1 MNPRLRRLA
10 GHIPTVITFGL
21 LAALAAW
28 GHRTGWKLSPPTE
41 VAEQREDWC
50 EAHNVPQSR
59 CLACN
64 PSLAGGNANDWCKE
78 HGVPES
84 KCTVCHPEILTGA
97 AAADWCRE
105 HGVPESQCTTCH
117 PEVAVKGTAPPPEG
131 REVTWKDDALRL
143 TNARNCQI
151 HLAYVQFASPAAFA
165 KADVSLE
172 QVQQRPMRATV
183 E

>member
-1 MNPRLRRLA
+1 M
-10 GHIPTVITFGL
+10 
-21 LAALAAW
+21 
-28 GHRTGWKLSPPTE
+28 
-41 VAEQREDWC
+41 
-50 EAHNVPQSR
+50 PQSR

-105 HGVPESQCTTCH
+105 HGVPESQCMTCH
-117 PEVAVKGTAPPPEG
+117 PEVAVKGSAPSSTSG
-131 REVTWKDDALRL
+131 REVTWKDEALKL

-165 KADVSLE
+165 KADVSVE
-172 QVQQRPMRATV
+172 QVQQRLNVLGV
-183 E
+183 EDLEDGDALPLCR